1 VASTNLFGRTLKFSR
16 FARNNRREMN
26 ETNEYIKKNNI
37 NETNDKLNG
46 RVAKIK
52 HSIPSPRALHTSI
65 QKGKNQ
71 AFNYRH

>member
-1 VASTNLFGRTLKFSR
+1 
-16 FARNNRREMN
+16 MN
-26 ETNEYIKKNNI
+26 ETNEYIKNNNI